1 MIIQRYIY
9 RELLSKLV
17 WILGLLILV
26 FTSNRFVG
34 FLADAAEGSI
44 PGDLVF
50 QMLAYKM
57 LGTLPK
63 IFPVAILVAMLLGFA
78 RMANDRELVVM
89 LAAGISRRFQ
99 LQVVTRFAAAFCV
112 VVAITTL
119 YLAPWA
125 EQQLSNLKEV
135 AKQRADI
142 AGIRPGQFKE
152 FSKGERIVYV
162 QRSSEDKLAME
173 DVFLHVKQDS
183 GKQRDM
189 KSGVLTAASA
199 RFRDEKGSGNRY
211 IEFSNGNRYVMA
223 PGQLDYQIIEFETY
237 ALLTED
243 AQISESGLKTDALS
257 TSTLVNSDN
266 KVHKAE
272 LQWRISMIIACL
284 MLPWL
289 GVLLIQTHTREERRY
304 GPFVIAISIY
314 LIYSN
319 LLGISQTL
327 IRRDLLPVFIGLWW
341 VHLLL
346 AGVLFL
352 FYYLP
357 RNKRRAASGNAVVNN
372 GID

>member
-1 MIIQRYIY
+1 M
-9 RELLSKLV
+9 
-17 WILGLLILV
+17 GLLILV

-57 LGTLPK
+57 LATLPK
-63 IFPVAILVAMLLGFA
+63 IFPVAILVAMLLGFT

-99 LQVVTRFAAAFCV
+99 LQVVTKFAAAFCILA
-112 VVAITTL
+112 AITTL

-125 EQQLSNLKEV
+125 EQQLFAVKEV

-162 QRSSEDKLAME
+162 QRSSEDKFSME
-173 DVFLHVKQDS
+173 EVFLHAKQE
-183 GKQRDM
+183 GVNKRDA

-199 RFRDEKGSGNRY
+199 RFRDDRESGNRY
-211 IEFSNGNRYVMA
+211 IEFSNGNRYVME

-237 ALLTED
+237 ALLTEK
-243 AQISESGLKTDALS
+243 AKVTESGLKTDALS
-257 TSTLVNSDN
+257 TSTLIRSDN
-266 KVHKAE
+266 KVHQAE
-272 LQWRISMIIACL
+272 LQWRVSMVIACL

-327 IRRDLLPVFIGLWW
+327 VRRDVLPVFIGLWW

-357 RNKRRAASGNAVVNN
+357 RHKRRATGKLDPATTGGA
-372 GID
+372 